1 MKRKITPIM
10 VKNFDEL
17 AKFLK
22 IPKEDALE
30 VQIRRKLND
39 KIITRAKELELTH
52 TQIAKLAETS
62 RSRITMILNRN
73 TLNISTGLL
82 LRVLQALGIEA
93 NISFRKKVA

>member
-1 MKRKITPIM
+1 M